1 MTGDQRHDILG
12 AKENNLESL
21 AALYRLDDRK
31 GLMQAGADQIVL
43 TVLELQNV
51 ILTMNTAESDID
63 FKN

>member
-21 AALYRLDDRK
+21 AALYRLEDRK
-31 GLMQAGADQIVL
+31 ELMQAGADQIVL